1 MVKQIQQG
9 MLLAALVMAG
19 SLTSCSDESPWSGSD
34 SEGGVRLSLS
44 TDGRVMRNGTR
55 ADDNQCPYIPEVS
68 SFRVSMTNADGSFS
82 KQWDNIDLFNKEDRF
97 SIGDYQLKAFYG
109 DMNQEGFALPYY
121 EGVADVH
128 IAPGELTQTEVTA
141 TLANTMVSIRY
152 TEAFT
157 RNFKAWSAAVQTEG
171 HTDVVFAQ
179 NETRPAFIDPT
190 AGSEV
195 KFKLTMTNME
205 DKTVT
210 VEPAKFTAQAR
221 HHYIVTVNATGD
233 IEKGNLTLDLQFDDN
248 VVTESVDLN
257 LGDDLFNAPA
267 PEIKLQ
273 GVTADQTVETITRSD
288 PGVNPMFNIVA
299 YGGFKEVNFNVITD
313 AEFNLST
320 GGKAVNLA
328 GLSPLQQS
336 QIANDGIEVFGIYH
350 DSDKE
355 DSKMAVVKVKKFIE
369 KLPAGEYTIQM
380 SVVDNKTQS
389 SENVSFKVKVSELA
403 YTLVHVGD
411 IPYGSTQTDVTVNTN
426 AAGIKDKLTFT
437 VSDGSGNMVQAKVKS
452 VTGPTDNA
460 DESLKYQMVYSLE
473 IPAVTTHKVKIVAS
487 VETKS
492 AEVEVAVE
500 APEYTLTA
508 DAFAKTVV
516 FKVESEIAN
525 VCKNLK
531 FYDGDAEIPANRI
544 KRDATN
550 GMVQITGLNA
560 ATKYANIH
568 SSLNGF
574 MKAVPEFTT
583 EAAKDVDNGDFSS
596 PGTALTYTDLQV
608 GGKYKA
614 GAITYTNAVNINLEQ
629 PANWASLNALTFF
642 SGSSCKNSWFMV
654 PSTFVESNGGNKR
667 AVIRTVGYNHN
678 GTEPATTGAFFS
690 IDYYN
695 TNSPDKS
702 SFTRCAG
709 ELFLGSY
716 TMSGSTG
723 NKSKGVAFASRP
735 NMLSF
740 DYMYSTDDSEQGEV
754 EIEVFDNDG
763 NVIASAS
770 KALSAQESMNGTTVA
785 LPAYPFGKK
794 AAKLYVCFRSA
805 KKRNGTDLYID
816 VPQGKELEEWSGVLP
831 VTPYVHHLTENQ
843 YNAKAT
849 GSVLKVDNVKLGYEE
864 SVNVTKSAPRRNH
877 KK

>member
-1 MVKQIQQG
+1 

-233 IEKGNLTLDLQFDDN
+233 IEKGDLTLDLQFDDN

-267 PEIKLQ
+267 PEVKLQ
-273 GVTADQTVETITRSD
+273 GVTADQLVETITRSD
-288 PGVNPMFNIVA
+288 PGVDPMFNIVA
-299 YGGFKEVNFNVITD
+299 YGGFKEVNLNIVTD
-313 AEFNLST
+313 VDFNLST

-328 GLSPLQQS
+328 ALEPLQQA

-350 DSDKE
+350 NSDKDE
-355 DSKMAVVKVKKFIE
+355 SKMAVVKVKKFLE

-380 SVVDNKTQS
+380 SAVDNKTQT
-389 SENVSFKVKVSELA
+389 SEPVSFKVKVSDLA
-403 YTLVHVGD
+403 YTLEHVGA
-411 IPYGSTQTDVTVNTN
+411 IPFGSTQTDVTVNTN

-437 VSDGSGNMVQAKVKS
+437 VSDVSGNMVQAKVKS
-452 VTGPTDNA
+452 VTGPTANA
-460 DESLKYQMVYSLE
+460 ESTDESLKYQMVYTLE
-473 IPAVTTHKVKIVAS
+473 IPAVSTPTIKIAAS

-492 AEVEVAVE
+492 AEVVVNVE

-531 FYDGDAEIPANRI
+531 FYDGEMLIPESRI

-550 GMVQITGLNA
+550 GLIYISGLNA
-560 ATKYANIH
+560 ATAYTTLKSN
-568 SSLNGF
+568 LNGF
-574 MKAVPEFTT
+574 AKPVAQFT
-583 EAAKDVDNGDFSS
+583 
-596 PGTALTYTDLQV
+596 
-608 GGKYKA
+608 
-614 GAITYTNAVNINLEQ
+614 
-629 PANWASLNALTFF
+629 
-642 SGSSCKNSWFMV
+642 
-654 PSTFVESNGGNKR
+654 
-667 AVIRTVGYNHN
+667 
-678 GTEPATTGAFFS
+678 TEPATDITNGNFSDTDNSKAININEIKSGGAFNGTASSLGPWYYLYTS
-690 IDYYN
+690 IVRNVPSGWATINDKTCYSGSSQKNTWYMEPSTWIENGAVLQTVGYSHSGPEVGKTKGNIVYYS
-695 TNSPDKS
+695 TWTPDRS
-702 SFTRCAG
+702 SLTASAG

-716 TMSGSTG
+716 SYVNGTESRTDGIAWST
-723 NKSKGVAFASRP
+723 RP
-735 NMLSF
+735 STLSF
-740 DYMYSTDDSEQGEV
+740 NYTYESQNGEKGEV
-754 EIEVFDNDG
+754 YIRIYDASG
-763 NVIASAS
+763 NIIAEQTKKIDA
-770 KALSAQESMNGTTVA
+770 GTSIST
-785 LPAYPFGKK
+785 LNFGTKYPFGVK
-794 AAKLYVCFRSA
+794 AAKIALCFKSTASGTADIYVKIPTGSGL
-805 KKRNGTDLYID
+805 KEDVVNGLNMTNSKNHPIPANEY
-816 VPQGKELEEWSGVLP
+816 K
-831 VTPYVHHLTENQ
+831 
-843 YNAKAT
+843 AKAV
-849 GSVLKVDNVKLGYEE
+849 GSKLTISNVKLGYEGAV
-864 SVNVTKSAPRRNH
+864 SVTKAPRRNH
-877 KK
+877 RK